1 MPSVQGKGTAAP
13 RLPRGGRGGQRRHPA
28 RRPEFQGHRA
38 EKQVNGKETTMPKTD
53 IKVRIIGADG
63 NVFNGKFFVMESIFS

>member
-1 MPSVQGKGTAAP
+1 
-13 RLPRGGRGGQRRHPA
+13 
-28 RRPEFQGHRA
+28 
-38 EKQVNGKETTMPKTD
+38 MPKTN